1 LGLSC
6 LDTMTHC
13 LVWFNGPSALNLH
26 TTLPPQAN
34 EIGCN
39 YIRQHRSVNHVVV
52 FDRSLRPNIAID
64 PGVTYYGCNG
74 QKQLPT
80 WQEVLYTTL
89 DQPHNSGLLAVR
101 LAMNL
106 KFGTVYILGC
116 DWGDNNHSIFDL
128 QYKKTQ
134 LINKMTNSSKRLL
147 ERWGRQHNIVLV
159 GHNPAGI
166 GIHNITVNHLIQ
178 TLTSAK

>member
-1 LGLSC
+1 
-6 LDTMTHC
+6 MTHC

-26 TTLPPQAN
+26 TTIPQQYN

-39 YIRQHRSVNHVVV
+39 YIRQHRPVNRVVV
-52 FDRSLRPNIAID
+52 FDHALRPNINID

-74 QKQLPT
+74 HKQLPT

-106 KFGTVYILGC
+106 NFSTVYILGC
-116 DWGDNNHSIFDL
+116 DWGLNNHSIFDA

-134 LINKMTNSSKRLL
+134 VIDKMSNPAKQLL
-147 ERWGRQHNIVLV
+147 ERWGTQHDIVLV

-166 GIHNITVNHLIQ
+166 RIRNITVNDLTN

>member
-1 LGLSC
+1 
-6 LDTMTHC
+6 MTHC
-13 LVWFNGPSALNLH
+13 LVWFNGPSSKNLH
-26 TTLPPQAN
+26 TTIPHQSN

-39 YIRQHRSVNHVVV
+39 YIRQHRLVNHVVV
-52 FDRSLRPNIAID
+52 FDCALRPNILID

-74 QKQLPT
+74 HKQLPH

-106 KFGTVYILGC
+106 NFSTVYILGC
-116 DWGDNNHSIFDL
+116 DWGDNNHSIFDA

-134 LINKMTNSSKRLL
+134 VIDKMSNPAKKLL
-147 ERWGRQHNIVLV
+147 ERWGTQHNIVLV

-166 GIHNITVNHLIQ
+166 RIRNITAPDLIT
-178 TLTSAK
+178 TLTHAK

>member
-1 LGLSC
+1 
-6 LDTMTHC
+6 MTHC
-13 LVWFNGPSALNLH
+13 LVWFNGPSSLDLH
-26 TTLPPQAN
+26 KSIPPQDN

-39 YIRQHRSVNHVVV
+39 YIRQHRPVNRVVV
-52 FDRSLRPNIAID
+52 FDHALRPNINID

-74 QKQLPT
+74 HKQLPT

-106 KFGTVYILGC
+106 KFSTVYILGC
-116 DWGDNNHSIFDL
+116 DWGLNNHSIFDA

-134 LINKMTNSSKRLL
+134 VIDKMSNPSKKLL
-147 ERWGRQHNIVLV
+147 ERWGRQHDIVLV

-166 GIHNITVNHLIQ
+166 RIRNITVDDLID
-178 TLTSAK
+178 TFTSAK

>member
-1 LGLSC
+1 
-6 LDTMTHC
+6 MTHC

-26 TTLPPQAN
+26 TTIPQQSN

-39 YIRQHRSVNHVVV
+39 YIRQHRPVNRVVV
-52 FDRSLRPNIAID
+52 FDHALRPNINID

-74 QKQLPT
+74 HKQLPT

-106 KFGTVYILGC
+106 KFATIYILGC
-116 DWGDNNHSIFDL
+116 DWGLDNHSIFDA

-134 LINKMTNSSKRLL
+134 VMDKMSNPAKQLL
-147 ERWGRQHNIVLV
+147 ERWGRQHDIVLV

-166 GIHNITVNHLIQ
+166 RIRNITVNDLTN

>member
-1 LGLSC
+1 
-6 LDTMTHC
+6 
-13 LVWFNGPSALNLH
+13 
-26 TTLPPQAN
+26 
-34 EIGCN
+34 
-39 YIRQHRSVNHVVV
+39 VVV
-52 FDRSLRPNIAID
+52 FDSVLRPNINID

-74 QKQLPT
+74 QKDLPT
-80 WQEVLYTTL
+80 WQEVHYTTL
-89 DQPHNSGLLAVR
+89 NQPHNSGLLAVR

-116 DWGDNNHSIFDL
+116 DWGLNNHSIFDA

-134 LINKMTNSSKRLL
+134 VIDKMSNPAKQLL

-166 GIHNITVNHLIQ
+166 RIRNITVNDLIN

>member
-1 LGLSC
+1 
-6 LDTMTHC
+6 
-13 LVWFNGPSALNLH
+13 
-26 TTLPPQAN
+26 
-34 EIGCN
+34 
-39 YIRQHRSVNHVVV
+39 VVV
-52 FDRSLRPNIAID
+52 FDCALRPNIDID
-64 PGVTYYGCNG
+64 PEVTYYGCNG
-74 QKQLPT
+74 HKQLPT

-106 KFGTVYILGC
+106 KFSTIYILGC
-116 DWGDNNHSIFDL
+116 DWGLDNHSIFDA

-134 LINKMTNSSKRLL
+134 VIDKMSNPSKKLL
-147 ERWGRQHNIVLV
+147 ERWGRQHDIVLV

-166 GIHNITVNHLIQ
+166 RIRNITVNDLID